1 MRSSN
6 PPHTVPHCVEWTRRG
21 RLDVS
26 HHQSNIG
33 RAQHNDQPPSR
44 SSTGNRGQYNTSDD
58 GFSFS
63 RRLSLLL
70 LRTYEVSCRS
80 RSTWSI
86 LWVSILYSFFP
97 YLSRIGPRIW
107 PIDRLALSLVRNWA
121 TKWSYWFGCLS
132 SFLSTMHD
140 EEELTLYVRRLGLSS
155 TMVASVIADCRELRV
170 GKG

>member
-80 RSTWSI
+80 RSTWSFCEYRF
-86 LWVSILYSFFP
+86 SIPSSPIYLVLDHVFRRSIDWHSLSFVIEQ
-97 YLSRIGPRIW
+97 LND
-107 PIDRLALSLVRNWA
+107 PIDLVVYPPSCQPCTMRRN
-121 TKWSYWFGCLS
+121 
-132 SFLSTMHD
+132 
-140 EEELTLYVRRLGLSS
+140 
-155 TMVASVIADCRELRV
+155 
-170 GKG
+170 